1 MAINRPSLDG
11 LTVARR
17 LHQRL
22 SEWQT
27 LVLTEL
33 TQPGNRLLAIKVH
46 VRDFVPKDA
55 PAQNEA
61 GGIRRVARGE
71 RVIDPQLIAR
81 EADVGRAAA
90 SGISPVEIAVRRS
103 LSPATVRHYLSS
115 EVSKLRRRNRVDAI
129 GFARDAGWLRPG
141 MAIEAIPAK
150 SGMTRETFRRR
161 LPPANEI
168 RRTAP
173 LFTGRRCPGLGGRPS
188 LPRRDRGRTDPGAAT
203 ERDRLH
209 CDRQLTMSLGS
220 QARRRLGRLHR
231 SQHIQEP

>member
-33 TQPGNRLLAIKVH
+33 TPPGDRLLAIKVH
-46 VRDFVPKDA
+46 VPDFVPKDA

-71 RVIDPQLIAR
+71 RVIDPQVIAR
-81 EADVGRAAA
+81 EADVGRAAT

-129 GFARDAGWLRPG
+129 GIARDAG
-141 MAIEAIPAK
+141 
-150 SGMTRETFRRR
+150 
-161 LPPANEI
+161 
-168 RRTAP
+168 
-173 LFTGRRCPGLGGRPS
+173 
-188 LPRRDRGRTDPGAAT
+188 
-203 ERDRLH
+203 
-209 CDRQLTMSLGS
+209 
-220 QARRRLGRLHR
+220 
-231 SQHIQEP
+231 